1 MATLPLVGGDSKSW
15 SPSRL
20 AEILA
25 AMRLANQ
32 ARATIDEIVFMN
44 AGFGLLIVD
53 PSWNVGLR
61 LSEQYDL
68 PLLSRLP

>member
-1 MATLPLVGGDSKSW
+1 MATLPLVNGGSLSW

-25 AMRLANQ
+25 ALRLANQ
-32 ARATIDEIVFMN
+32 ARATVDDLVFMN
-44 AGFGLLIVD
+44 AGFGLLVVD

-61 LSEQYDL
+61 VSEQFEVR
-68 PLLSRLP
+68 PAPSF